1 MDRRT
6 FILSAGVVFAT
17 SVAGCTED
25 DVGDGTN
32 SGGGD
37 GGDGGDSTPSDGED
51 DSDGSGGENTSAET
65 EQSVYEI
72 GDTFTVGND
81 DETVEY
87 TVSSANAYS
96 SLGGEF
102 TSEDA
107 SGVFVVVVIDMTNQ
121 TDETIN
127 ASSNH
132 LKLVDDQGR
141 EFDADAGASVYAES
155 DSRVEAEGFAFEQ
168 LNPGLTTSGAVI
180 FDVSPG
186 TSYELLVEP
195 VGIFSTADSKQ
206 VALGEITT
214 S

>member
-6 FILSAGVVFAT
+6 FILSAGAVFAT
-17 SVAGCTED
+17 SIAGCTEE
-25 DVGDGTN
+25 DVGDGT
-32 SGGGD
+32 SSGGSDGGGD
-37 GGDGGDSTPSDGED
+37 SGSSGGEGDNDGSDGED
-51 DSDGSGGENTSAET
+51 TSAET
-65 EQSVYEI
+65 DQSVYEI
-72 GDTFTVGND
+72 GDAFTVGNG

-87 TVSSANAYS
+87 TVSSVNAYS

-107 SGVFVVVVIDMTNQ
+107 SGVFVVVILDMTNQ

-127 ASSNH
+127 VSSNH

-155 DSRVEAEGFAFEQ
+155 DPRVEAEGFAFEQ

-195 VGIFSTADSKQ
+195 VGIFSTADSKR
-206 VALGEITT
+206 VALGEITA